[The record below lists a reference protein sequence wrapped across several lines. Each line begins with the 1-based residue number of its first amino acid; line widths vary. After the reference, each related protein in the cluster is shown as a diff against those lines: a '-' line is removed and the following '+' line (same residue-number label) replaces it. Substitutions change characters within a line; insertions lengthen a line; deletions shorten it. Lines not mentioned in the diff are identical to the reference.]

1 MKLAQFSLILAV
13 IAAGFA
19 IALKRLGDYWGV
31 EFPEITH
38 FLLYAPAI
46 GFGLVSWL
54 ARPSVLS
61 HWSIVL
67 WAAMPVLG
75 MFYGESPSLLTSG
88 VIAFYLLS
96 GPALAALIDESRSWL
111 RVARW
116 AVLVNSLLVFAIFYL
131 TYRCYDGS
139 LYHAFVKFGYVPLQD
154 GSFGANPN
162 QLGGQLAFASVL
174 GLALFFRSGRAPE
187 KEGRVTP
194 LFIQGRLPCGAF
206 SAHRESVSRILPP
219 AAGGVVPAKSARPV
233 RRFTF
238 VKADWL
244 VILASLVTAGGCLM
258 TGSRGAVLSLI
269 IGAFVVIGGSAG
281 LQPLHRLR
289 DFAVIVVM
297 SLLMGT
303 LATTVLPVNPVIRL
317 IARFSEGD
325 ATNIATAGSRLSIW
339 ENALRAWT
347 SNPGRILVGTGTG
360 GADVALGE
368 LDDGATW
375 DDSGVLR
382 RNCHNAFL
390 EWLLSFGI
398 VGLIPGVSFVLFLWL
413 RASRL
418 DHAEGA
424 TIRTGLLATIFAFGM
439 TSVVYRHLCWPL
451 EAGLMLALLCQPE
464 NACQSVPSPNK
475 RLTQRIDSHHPIP
488 TPHVGKTFHAGYQ
501 PSLR

>member
-111 RVARW
+111 RVARC
-116 AVLVNSLLVFAIFYL
+116 AVLVNSLLVLTIFYL

-139 LYHAFVKFGYVPLQD
+139 LYHAFVKFGYIPLRD

-174 GLALFFRSGRAPE
+174 GLAIFFRSGRAPTQE
-187 KEGRVTP
+187 ERATP
-194 LFIQGRLPCGAF
+194 QVIQRGLAPWGVL
-206 SAHRESVSRILPP
+206 AHRGSAFQILPT
-219 AAGGVVPAKSARPV
+219 AAGGMVSAKNTRPLGG
-233 RRFTF
+233 FAF

-289 DFAVIVVM
+289 DFAVIIVM
-297 SLLMGT
+297 SLLVGA
-303 LATTVLPVNPVIRL
+303 LATAVLGVNPVMRL

-325 ATNIATAGSRLSIW
+325 AANIATAGSRLSIW

-347 SNPGRILVGTGTG
+347 SDPGRILVGTGTG

-418 DHAEGA
+418 DRAEGA

-464 NACQSVPSPNK
+464 NACQSVPKPDEG
-475 RLTQRIDSHHPIP
+475 RGQRIDFQHGMPA
-488 TPHVGKTFHAGYQ
+488 PHVGKTSRAGYQ
-501 PSLR
+501 PLLR